1 MGNDLTQNNYAK
13 KDRSLTATGIVIAV
27 IVILLVSAFFSIN
40 SVLRQRSLSRV
51 EEGADTVIEEVTSK
65 LARDSRILNAAA
77 EIISQADNFDPEA
90 TREVMM
96 TLAPLLE
103 TMQIR
108 VLMPDDSLLTLG
120 ETVIN
125 PTDGSGI
132 SFAEEA
138 PLGEHVSNRQKSL
151 TSGKPVLRHYV
162 PIVQNGQVA
171 ALLYGVTELSTLEN
185 SLNIDNI
192 YNASASVYIID
203 ARTGDF
209 ILDTWH
215 DELLNIADYDGSDRE
230 TKGDTTWDDYLD
242 DLTSLES
249 GYVVFRTSRM
259 DDWEYMYYAPAGINE
274 WSIAVSVPEK
284 EAFASV
290 YAVQR
295 VCLVLGLLMAVTI
308 ILYYLW
314 VRRNAAEI
322 MNRAVE
328 QAVMAE
334 KLQKAE
340 AADRAKSVFLSNM
353 SHDIRTPMNA
363 IIGFTTLAETN
374 IDNKERTQEYLKKIL
389 SSSNHLLSL
398 INDILDMSRIE
409 SGKLNIEEKECS
421 ISDIFK
427 DMRNI
432 IQPQMQSKQLNFFMD
447 TVDVVDEDIYCDK
460 LHVNQVLLNLL
471 SNAIKFTP
479 AGGTIALTVR
489 QKPRAPKGYGSYEIR
504 VKDTGIGM
512 SDEFI
517 RHIFEPFERERNST
531 VSGIQGT
538 GLGMAI
544 TKNIVDTMG
553 GTIEVKSEQGKG
565 TEFVINID
573 FRLQTEPQKIE
584 IVEELQGMRALVV
597 DDSFDTCDSVTKM
610 LTQIG
615 MRSEWA
621 MHGKEA
627 VLRARQ
633 AYEMGDEYH
642 VYIIDWFLPDLGGLE
657 VVRQIRSIVGEGAP
671 IIIVTAYDWTAIED
685 EARAAGVTAFCNKP
699 IFLSELRD
707 ILLSATCS
715 SVSMQQEK
723 ESLIPGLSDQLKGT
737 RLLLTEDNEL
747 NREIAVELLT
757 DSGFVVD
764 TAEDGTIA
772 VEKVKN
778 SEPGYYGLILMDIQ
792 MPKMNG
798 YEATKAIRALDS
810 PVLANIPIVAMTA
823 NAFEEDRR
831 QALECGMN
839 AHIAKPIDVEKLLEV
854 ITGILNQNKISG

>member
-274 WSIAVSVPEK
+274 WSIAVSEP
-284 EAFASV
+284 
-290 YAVQR
+290 
-295 VCLVLGLLMAVTI
+295 
-308 ILYYLW
+308 
-314 VRRNAAEI
+314 
-322 MNRAVE
+322 
-328 QAVMAE
+328 
-334 KLQKAE
+334 
-340 AADRAKSVFLSNM
+340 D
-353 SHDIRTPMNA
+353 
-363 IIGFTTLAETN
+363 
-374 IDNKERTQEYLKKIL
+374 
-389 SSSNHLLSL
+389 
-398 INDILDMSRIE
+398 SR
-409 SGKLNIEEKECS
+409 
-421 ISDIFK
+421 
-427 DMRNI
+427 
-432 IQPQMQSKQLNFFMD
+432 
-447 TVDVVDEDIYCDK
+447 
-460 LHVNQVLLNLL
+460 
-471 SNAIKFTP
+471 
-479 AGGTIALTVR
+479 
-489 QKPRAPKGYGSYEIR
+489 
-504 VKDTGIGM
+504 
-512 SDEFI
+512 
-517 RHIFEPFERERNST
+517 
-531 VSGIQGT
+531 
-538 GLGMAI
+538 
-544 TKNIVDTMG
+544 
-553 GTIEVKSEQGKG
+553 
-565 TEFVINID
+565 
-573 FRLQTEPQKIE
+573 
-584 IVEELQGMRALVV
+584 
-597 DDSFDTCDSVTKM
+597 
-610 LTQIG
+610 
-615 MRSEWA
+615 
-621 MHGKEA
+621 
-627 VLRARQ
+627 
-633 AYEMGDEYH
+633 
-642 VYIIDWFLPDLGGLE
+642 
-657 VVRQIRSIVGEGAP
+657 
-671 IIIVTAYDWTAIED
+671 
-685 EARAAGVTAFCNKP
+685 
-699 IFLSELRD
+699 
-707 ILLSATCS
+707 
-715 SVSMQQEK
+715 
-723 ESLIPGLSDQLKGT
+723 
-737 RLLLTEDNEL
+737 
-747 NREIAVELLT
+747 
-757 DSGFVVD
+757 
-764 TAEDGTIA
+764 
-772 VEKVKN
+772 
-778 SEPGYYGLILMDIQ
+778 
-792 MPKMNG
+792 
-798 YEATKAIRALDS
+798 
-810 PVLANIPIVAMTA
+810 
-823 NAFEEDRR
+823 
-831 QALECGMN
+831 
-839 AHIAKPIDVEKLLEV
+839 
-854 ITGILNQNKISG
+854 